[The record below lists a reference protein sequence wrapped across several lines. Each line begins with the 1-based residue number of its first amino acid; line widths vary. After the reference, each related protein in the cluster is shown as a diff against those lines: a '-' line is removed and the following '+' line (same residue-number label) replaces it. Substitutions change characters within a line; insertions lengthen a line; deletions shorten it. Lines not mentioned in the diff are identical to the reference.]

1 MYSQK
6 ESRTVQIHTDIF
18 PRFSLQYM
26 NYGCRD
32 TRTQKKNKKIKQEYK
47 KDKRLE
53 NQKKIL
59 GPISCTF
66 LSKVVR
72 PVNPDV
78 LELSEVLEVQGT
90 VLVIVELKRGVDL
103 DVDRSLL
110 HATK

>member
-6 ESRTVQIHTDIF
+6 ETRTVQIHTGLF

-32 TRTQKKNKKIKQEYK
+32 TRTEKKEKGKEYK

-53 NQKKIL
+53 NKKDDC
-59 GPISCTF
+59 GPDRLHI

-90 VLVIVELKRGVDL
+90 VLVIVEPKRSVDL